1 MSSALGSARPSLSP
15 KAMDVDIKDI
25 KPKLKQPT
33 PNHQINGNGV
43 EHAAAPNGAEV
54 DQPPADGAD
63 DEDAGEVQVQ
73 SAAERGLTVETWQ
86 DRAVSKNSA
95 SGQVRSSMNSLE
107 FGALALRRARYRCHA
122 DSLSVAAFPSQL
134 DQISKEFAPL
144 LEKIEFALEAL
155 RESAVAL
162 SEAGLL
168 DDVCPSP
175 SPPLCAQTTRNA
187 DPILDF
193 GWSRKQESNF
203 DDLNSKAL
211 ELVDEAA
218 LVRLRKGVLQDITST
233 LAASGS
239 MVHPNPLSPSVC
251 PKDKWLTLTR
261 VADTHNHLGFLQMD
275 IQGRFRDDCKKKEQE
290 YLAKTPR
297 QRCSSLPPL
306 LPPLKLY

>member
-1 MSSALGSARPSLSP
+1 MLTLSLS
-15 KAMDVDIKDI
+15 
-25 KPKLKQPT
+25 
-33 PNHQINGNGV
+33 
-43 EHAAAPNGAEV
+43 
-54 DQPPADGAD
+54 
-63 DEDAGEVQVQ
+63 
-73 SAAERGLTVETWQ
+73 
-86 DRAVSKNSA
+86 
-95 SGQVRSSMNSLE
+95 
-107 FGALALRRARYRCHA
+107 LRFH
-122 DSLSVAAFPSQL
+122 PQL
-134 DQISKEFAPL
+134 DQISKELAPL

-168 DDVCPSP
+168 EDVRPSP
-175 SPPLCAQTTRNA
+175 SPPSRAQRTRNA

-211 ELVDEAA
+211 ELVDEAV

-239 MVHPNPLSPSVC
+239 MVRPNPLPPSVC
-251 PKDKWLTLTR
+251 PKAKWLTLTR
-261 VADTHNHLGFLQMD
+261 VADTHNHLGSLQMD
-275 IQGRFRDDCKKKEQE
+275 IQGRYRDQCQKKEQE

-306 LPPLKLY
+306 LPLRSSTDCD